1 LVGISQLPRQE
12 QEACLV
18 AVRMLDAAGAE
29 AWDINGRQGAVD
41 AIRTLQDGRKAAFE
55 VTNLAADGALET
67 ASLLARDNHKWPL
80 PGNWHW
86 GGRSNYSDVG

>member
-1 LVGISQLPRQE
+1 
-12 QEACLV
+12 
-18 AVRMLDAAGAE
+18 VRMLDAAGAE